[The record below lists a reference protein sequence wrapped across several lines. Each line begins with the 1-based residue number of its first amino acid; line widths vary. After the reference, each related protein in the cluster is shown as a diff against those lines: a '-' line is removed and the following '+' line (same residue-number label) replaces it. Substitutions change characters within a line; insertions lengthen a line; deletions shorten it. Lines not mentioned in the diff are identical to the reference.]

1 MIININKPSGMTS
14 HDVVDRVRRV
24 TGVRKVGHG
33 GTLDPLAEGV
43 LIVGVGRESTKK
55 LEAVLKGTDKEY
67 EAVIEFGKT
76 STTDDSEGAITMSK
90 ESLKNLNQ
98 TKLLSAL
105 KRFTG
110 NIEQTPPAHSA
121 VKVSG
126 KPAYKMARKGEKVTL
141 KKRTVTI
148 KEAKLIS
155 FDPPLAK
162 IRFSV
167 SSGTYIRSLA
177 RDLGQHL
184 GVGGYLKELTRT
196 RVGVFTLK
204 DSITLEELAQRLQMG
219 DTES

>member
-1 MIININKPSGMTS
+1 MILNLRKPKGLTS
-14 HDVVDRVRRV
+14 HDVVNRVRHI
-24 TGVRKVGHG
+24 TGEKRVGHG

-43 LIVGVGRESTKK
+43 LIVAVGRDSTKK
-55 LEAVLKGTDKEY
+55 LEGILKDTDKEY

-76 STTDDSEGAITMSK
+76 STTDDSEGILTPSK
-90 ESLKNLNQ
+90 GGAKPLDRN
-98 TKLLSAL
+98 KLLLAL

-110 NIEQTPPAHSA
+110 TIEQIPPAHSA
-121 VKVSG
+121 VKISG
-126 KPAYKMARKGEKVTL
+126 KPAYKMARKGEQLTL

-148 KEAKLIS
+148 NQAKLIS

-162 IRFSV
+162 IGFSV

-177 RDLGQHL
+177 RDLGKYL
-184 GVGGYLKELTRT
+184 GIGAYLKELKRT
-196 RVGVFTLK
+196 RVGNFTLK